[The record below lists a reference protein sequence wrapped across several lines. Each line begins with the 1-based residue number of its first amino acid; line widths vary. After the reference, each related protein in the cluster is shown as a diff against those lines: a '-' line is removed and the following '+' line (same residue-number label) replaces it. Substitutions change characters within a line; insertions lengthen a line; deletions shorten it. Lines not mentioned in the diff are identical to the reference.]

1 MHCRVRSNRST
12 ISRCVYLV
20 RSLSS
25 RGRDCDV
32 ETGGNREA
40 ANDKKTRHGNTIEE
54 KPTET
59 YKGQRRMSVR
69 ARLSRTEHE
78 NFLRFQV
85 LSIRLDRKGTLSKN
99 RKSCCQLESERRQ
112 PSSLAT
118 LLLFEDNGSWLW
130 HVFEDHRR
138 ILSSS
143 LEAQLE
149 SIGSREL
156 SSTGWFTASLASLTR
171 HGSIRS
177 WSWEKDKFHR
187 SAKMG
192 QGWWMCIPRL
202 SSLSRSTDLSSD
214 KK

>member
-85 LSIRLDRKGTLSKN
+85 LSIRLDRKGTLSKD

-130 HVFEDHRR
+130 ASSRTTAEYCLRR
-138 ILSSS
+138 LKHNSNR
-143 LEAQLE
+143 LARE
-149 SIGSREL
+149 SCQAPDDS
-156 SSTGWFTASLASLTR
+156 
-171 HGSIRS
+171 
-177 WSWEKDKFHR
+177 
-187 SAKMG
+187 
-192 QGWWMCIPRL
+192 PR
-202 SSLSRSTDLSSD
+202 R
-214 KK
+214 